1 MPIFS
6 SLFGKKNTDSAG
18 AESSQA
24 VIVVS
29 GLPRSGTSM
38 MMKMLEAGGIALVI
52 DGIRTADDDNPK
64 GYYEFER
71 VKQLDKGDV
80 EWVAEARGKAVKVI
94 SALLEH
100 LPPEYE
106 YRVLFMNRRMPEVL
120 ASQRKMLERRGETS
134 EISDEKLAEL
144 LRRHVQQT
152 KAWIARQP
160 NFRMLD
166 LDYNA
171 MLLDPEPWA
180 EQVNAFLGGGLA
192 VRAMVEVVDPSL
204 YRNRAEA

>member
-1 MPIFS
+1 MKLFS
-6 SLFGKKNTDSAG
+6 SLFGKKDAGDSG
-18 AESSQA
+18 KERKPV
-24 VIVVS
+24 VIVS

-38 MMKMLEAGGIALVI
+38 MMKMLEAGGASLVI
-52 DGIRTADDDNPK
+52 DGIRTADEDNPK

-80 EWVAEARGKAVKVI
+80 AWVAGARGKAVKVI

-106 YRVLFMNRRMPEVL
+106 YQVLFMNRKMPEVL
-120 ASQRKMLERRGETS
+120 ASQRKMLERRGEKS

-144 LRRHVQQT
+144 LARHVQQVKT
-152 KAWIARQP
+152 WLARQP
-160 NFRMLD
+160 NFEMLD

-171 MLLDPEPWA
+171 MLVDPEPWA
-180 EQVNAFLGGGLA
+180 AKVNVFLGGSLD
-192 VRAMVEVVDPSL
+192 VRAMVQVVDPNL
-204 YRNRAEA
+204 YRNRTEGK